1 MDMNQYNEWPARHK
15 NDKNPSPKIIALG
28 KKITD
33 VAAHKLKG
41 VKVKNALNKMFKA

>member
-1 MDMNQYNEWPARHK
+1 MDMMQVYEQWPANHK
-15 NDKNPSPKIIALG
+15 KDKAPSEKIIKLG

-41 VKVKNALNKMFKA
+41 VTVEDRPS

>member
-1 MDMNQYNEWPARHK
+1 MNMKHYNEWPANHK
-15 NDKNPSPKIIALG
+15 MDNPPNPKIIALG

-41 VKVKNALNKMFKA
+41 VKAKDPDNIL